1 MSKIT
6 TLHVLELLLSISL
19 VGMLVLLLYV
29 TNFNP
34 FVVALTVLFTVR
46 TLKDIDA
53 LLPVEH
59 NRRSTDSR

>member
-59 NRRSTDSR
+59 NRRSTDSH

>member
-1 MSKIT
+1 MGKIT

-34 FVVALTVLFTVR
+34 YMVALTVLFTVR
-46 TLKDIDA
+46 TLKDIDS
-53 LLPVEH
+53 LLPVKH
-59 NRRSTDSR
+59 NRRSTDNR